1 MKEAIHRQ
9 QLMKE
14 AIHRQQQQP
23 NALKAV
29 GLLDTQSSIH

>member
-1 MKEAIHRQ
+1 MKEAIHRH

-29 GLLDTQSSIH
+29 GLLDTQCSIH

>member
-1 MKEAIHRQ
+1 MKEAIHRH

-14 AIHRQQQQP
+14 AIHRHQQLP

-29 GLLDTQSSIH
+29 GLLDTQS